1 MKSEKLTPELGGRL
15 RRTAVLV
22 ATFTATQGEHEVLSA
37 PGGNRRTDPQIHP
50 VARMSPWPAASNLG
64 LPFLKIEAQA
74 GCTQAGET
82 FPRGGG
88 RGLKREGGL
97 RNQPSQSLGKTP
109 REATR
114 HRPQQHLA
122 RALVPGSPS
131 RTRRPPDGLDSLAG
145 PARRSRLAELR
156 PPGAGRGRRRG
167 RGRGV
172 AAPGGRAGGAEG
184 GCRAEGSGPQRREG
198 RPSPGSGAPRWDWFL
213 RSHFL
218 SNQTADWRREP
229 TRAALEVCV
238 SLRPMIAPKPTPL

>member
-1 MKSEKLTPELGGRL
+1 MESEKLTPELGGRL

-22 ATFTATQGEHEVLSA
+22 ATFTATQGQHEVLSA

-82 FPRGGG
+82 LPRGGG

-114 HRPQQHLA
+114 HRPQQHLT

-131 RTRRPPDGLDSLAG
+131 RTRRPLDGLDSLAG

-156 PPGAGRGRRRG
+156 PPCARGGVGGGAG
-167 RGRGV
+167 
-172 AAPGGRAGGAEG
+172 AGAW
-184 GCRAEGSGPQRREG
+184 PRREG
-198 RPSPGSGAPRWDWFL
+198 AWEARREGVAPREAARSGGRGGRVLEAEL
-213 RSHFL
+213 RAGTGSFAAIFCPTKQPIGDGSQPGLH
-218 SNQTADWRREP
+218 WRF
-229 TRAALEVCV
+229 V
-238 SLRPMIAPKPTPL
+238 SRFGQ